1 MSKSFRFDPDDE
13 FGGDNLPP
21 MSRKELKAA
30 RKARRNKEQ
39 ALDEQM
45 QPDDESERVGSSIIG
60 TKLMIHGWRRS

>member
-45 QPDDESERVGSSIIG
+45 QPDDESER
-60 TKLMIHGWRRS
+60 GW